1 MRTDLSIETDS
12 DLDNKHYIN
21 FDKVV
26 SEHGETEA
34 GGYVQVQVH
43 DDDDIT
49 IVVIDKEGNVVG
61 NIVTTVSRMIGS
73 E

>member
-21 FDKVV
+21 FDKVI
-26 SEHGETEA
+26 SEHGEVET

-43 DDDDIT
+43 ADDDIT
-49 IVVIDKEGNVVG
+49 IVVCDKEGNVVG
-61 NIVTTVSRMIGS
+61 QIVTTVSTMIGS

>member
-12 DLDNKHYIN
+12 DLDNKHYVN
-21 FDKVV
+21 FDKVI
-26 SEHGETEA
+26 SEHGETDT

-43 DDDDIT
+43 DDNDIT
-49 IVVIDKEGNVVG
+49 IVVVDKEGNVVG
-61 NIVTTVSRMIGS
+61 EIVTNVSTMIGS